1 MKAMVLTA
9 YGSDGAFALREYP
22 KPAPKAGEVL
32 VRIAASSVNPV
43 DLKIRNAGPESPL
56 SPPLPAILGMDF
68 AGTIESVGSAVEG
81 FKPGDEVY
89 GCAGGLGDL
98 PGTLAEFIAADARL
112 IAHKPNNFSMRQ
124 AAAVPL
130 VGITAVEGLQRA
142 GVMTGQKVLVH
153 GGGGGVGHVAVQM
166 ARLMGA
172 QVFATGG
179 SSAALQA
186 IRDMGA
192 TPINYRTAEVG
203 EYVAQHTD
211 GSGFDVVYDTVGG
224 ANMLK
229 SFAAAALNGQVITTV
244 SRLELDLSMAHFK
257 GLSIHVVFMLIPMIH
272 NHQRQAHHEILHRL
286 TRISESGGYKPL
298 IDPSEFAV
306 TEVQQAHA
314 HLASGHA
321 MGKVVMSGF

>member
-112 IAHKPNNFSMRQ
+112 IAHKPNNFSMR
-124 AAAVPL
+124 
-130 VGITAVEGLQRA
+130 
-142 GVMTGQKVLVH
+142 
-153 GGGGGVGHVAVQM
+153 
-166 ARLMGA
+166 
-172 QVFATGG
+172 
-179 SSAALQA
+179 
-186 IRDMGA
+186 
-192 TPINYRTAEVG
+192 
-203 EYVAQHTD
+203 
-211 GSGFDVVYDTVGG
+211 
-224 ANMLK
+224 
-229 SFAAAALNGQVITTV
+229 
-244 SRLELDLSMAHFK
+244 
-257 GLSIHVVFMLIPMIH
+257 
-272 NHQRQAHHEILHRL
+272 
-286 TRISESGGYKPL
+286 
-298 IDPSEFAV
+298 
-306 TEVQQAHA
+306 
-314 HLASGHA
+314 
-321 MGKVVMSGF
+321 